1 MYAVLDDLDR
11 TNNFDSPYIFDFTYG
26 PAGCDANTVDRMIP
40 RMPFANIYS
49 MKTSKVERFGYH
61 PIRKEPGCPTRADLK
76 LITEADISLE
86 GIVSVVN
93 TDNFVGIEM
102 QTSNRDL
109 VGTQLRFEIVYEA
122 LVLEQTAVAHSQTR
136 QFSVKI
142 EDTSCAEAT
151 FTVPD
156 LSQRGVTFY
165 YPHEARQSVDVAP
178 TIRRVDASEC
188 ITSVSF
194 LDQSL
199 QDSAL
204 SFEGTELVFNPNE

>member
-11 TNNFDSPYIFDFTYG
+11 TNNFDSPYIFDFTLG

-49 MKTSKVERFGYH
+49 MKTSKAERFGYH

-93 TDNFVGIEM
+93 SDNFVGIEM

-109 VGTQLRFEIVYEA
+109 VGMQLRFEIVYEA
-122 LVLEQTAVAHSQTR
+122 LGLDQNSVAHS
-136 QFSVKI
+136 
-142 EDTSCAEAT
+142 
-151 FTVPD
+151 
-156 LSQRGVTFY
+156 
-165 YPHEARQSVDVAP
+165 
-178 TIRRVDASEC
+178 
-188 ITSVSF
+188 
-194 LDQSL
+194 
-199 QDSAL
+199 
-204 SFEGTELVFNPNE
+204 